1 MLIHTFRD
9 AESESTKS
17 CVYGDVTTVSDVSL
31 HRRIHRGLEGV
42 RTPPQYLDQGVH
54 ILAHRMSIAAMRKQ
68 YLLCS
73 PAVTRSSKSLFSKVE
88 QLLRLLLRYD
98 TIR

>member
-42 RTPPQYLDQGVH
+42 RTPPPPIFGPGGPYF
-54 ILAHRMSIAAMRKQ
+54 S
-68 YLLCS
+68 S
-73 PAVTRSSKSLFSKVE
+73 PYEYSSDEEAVSAL
-88 QLLRLLLRYD
+88 
-98 TIR
+98 